1 MFVVKLKGQ
10 RAVPEE
16 ESLRYTIV
24 YLFDERV
31 YGELL
36 FFGAYTSKVRYKLG
50 GFLYES
56 IVFNED
62 FEIVEEIVIP
72 EIEEN

>member
-1 MFVVKLKGQ
+1 
-10 RAVPEE
+10 
-16 ESLRYTIV
+16 V

>member
-1 MFVVKLKGQ
+1 M
-10 RAVPEE
+10 PEE
-16 ESLRYTIV
+16 AESLKYTIV

-31 YGELL
+31 YGELVVW
-36 FFGAYTSKVRYKLG
+36 GAYTSRVRYKLG

-62 FEIVEEIVIP
+62 YEIVEEIVIP